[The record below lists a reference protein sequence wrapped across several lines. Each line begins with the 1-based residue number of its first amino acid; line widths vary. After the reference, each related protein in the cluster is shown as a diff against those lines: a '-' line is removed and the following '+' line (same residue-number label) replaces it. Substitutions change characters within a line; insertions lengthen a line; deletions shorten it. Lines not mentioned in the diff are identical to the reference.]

1 MTLTDQL
8 SSDLKDAMRAG
19 DTLRR
24 DTLRMVLS
32 AMQNRRIEAGEDLD
46 DGQQLAVLM
55 SAVKSR
61 TDSATQYADNDR
73 QDLADQELAEIGVIQ
88 GYLPKQLGE
97 EETLAIVRTKISE
110 LGLTSKK
117 EMGQLMKAVM
127 ADHKGAADG
136 KLVQRLAGQ
145 ELA

>member
-145 ELA
+145 ERA